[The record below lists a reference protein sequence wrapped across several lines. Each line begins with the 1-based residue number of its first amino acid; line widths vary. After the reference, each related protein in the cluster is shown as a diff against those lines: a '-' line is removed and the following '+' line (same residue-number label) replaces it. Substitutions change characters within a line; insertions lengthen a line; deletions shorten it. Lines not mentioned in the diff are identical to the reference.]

1 MARYCRVSAQIFA
14 VYLHQIGVRTGVFII
29 CGRFTLTVAPE
40 AISKTFRVPCSIP
53 YFPRYNIAPGQA
65 VPVIVGGESGR
76 LLKVMRWGL
85 IPHWAKD
92 ASIGS
97 RLVNARTET
106 VLSKPAFRDS
116 FRFRRRCLVPADGFY
131 EWKREGKRSTPYRI
145 VLPDKEVFAFA
156 GLWDRWDSSEES
168 VFSFAIITT
177 EASESMKEIHS
188 RMPVILSV
196 EEEYGEWLEA
206 GDFNTLRKL
215 LRPYEGRLH
224 IYPVSRLVN
233 SPKND
238 MPELILEE
246 ENGEP

>member
-1 MARYCRVSAQIFA
+1 MPV
-14 VYLHQIGVRTGVFII
+14 I

-40 AISKTFRVPCSIP
+40 TISKTFRVPGSIP

-65 VPVIVGGESGR
+65 VPVIVGGDSGR
-76 LLKVMRWGL
+76 LLKIMRWGL
-85 IPHWAKD
+85 IPYWAKD
-92 ASIGS
+92 ASIGG
-97 RLVNARTET
+97 RLINARAET

-131 EWKREGKRSTPYRI
+131 EWKREGRRSTPYRI
-145 VLPDKEVFAFA
+145 VLPGKEVFAFA
-156 GLWDRWDSSEES
+156 GLWDRWDSPEGS

-177 EASESMKEIHS
+177 GASESMKQIHS
-188 RMPVILSV
+188 RMPVVLSA
-196 EEEYGEWLEA
+196 EEEYEEWLGA
-206 GDFNTLRKL
+206 GDFHILRKL

-224 IYPVSRLVN
+224 IYPVTRLVN

-246 ENGEP
+246 GSAEP